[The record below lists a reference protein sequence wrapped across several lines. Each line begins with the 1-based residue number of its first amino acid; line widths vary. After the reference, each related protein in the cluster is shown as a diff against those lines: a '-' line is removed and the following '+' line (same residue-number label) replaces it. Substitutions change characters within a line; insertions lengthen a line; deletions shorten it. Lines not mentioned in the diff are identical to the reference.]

1 MYPVE
6 LESRP
11 RGNDG
16 TPTSVR
22 ALTQDMVERL
32 PPAWLVLGSIA
43 SVQSG
48 AAVAKILFEVLPP
61 GAVVWLRLLTSMVL
75 LVLVVRPAVR
85 GHSRTDWLVVL
96 GFGASL
102 ALMNWAI
109 YQSFA
114 RIPLGIAVT
123 IEFLGPLLIAV
134 LGSRRRL
141 DLVWV
146 VLAGVGV
153 TLLGWDNG
161 ELDPVGVAF
170 ALLAAAAWASY
181 ILLSAAT
188 GQRFAGMSGL
198 ALASMVGAAG
208 LAPVAVAEAGAALLD
223 WRLVA
228 VGLAVGVLSSV
239 IPYTLELQA
248 LRRMPPRVFGILMS
262 LQPAAAALAGMV
274 LLGEFLT
281 PWQWLAVGCVIAAS
295 AGATRASGAPGS
307 RGAGRSGAKPSG

>member
-1 MYPVE
+1 
-6 LESRP
+6 
-11 RGNDG
+11 
-16 TPTSVR
+16 
-22 ALTQDMVERL
+22 MVERL